1 MHSNVAGR
9 QGRGQHNALQGKAGL
24 GKAAAQRAPLA
35 PQLKGYALE
44 DVPAERPAPQRSA
57 LAAHNSAPAA
67 AAAAPAHSRKLPLAA
82 HSGAPAPAAA
92 APAAAAAAPA
102 PRRKL
107 QPAPRAVE
115 AHHEPPR
122 ASAVA
127 PAGPALPRA
136 PAAADAREAAAP
148 AGRSSGA
155 RRERDKRR
163 SKQKLAAARGA
174 VVPAGLP
181 GAEGPVRGRA
191 AMGGRARGAPLG
203 RPPAERTEEGARVL
217 AVRGVQRLSHDEAH
231 AAPPHPPASRQP
243 GADECVRWTG
253 DGGSQ
258 ASGEAPADVLAAVL
272 ASRRR
277 DAALGD
283 AAAERDAGPARAA
296 AEARPIED
304 SDPQARGAA
313 QRGACVVPALFQVC
327 EGAVRGKA

>member
-44 DVPAERPAPQRSA
+44 DVPAERPAPQRPA
-57 LAAHNSAPAA
+57 LAAHNTAPAA
-67 AAAAPAHSRKLPLAA
+67 AAAAPAHRRKLPLAA
-82 HSGAPAPAAA
+82 HSGAPASAAA

-107 QPAPRAVE
+107 QPAPRASE

-127 PAGPALPRA
+127 AASPAPPRA

-148 AGRSSGA
+148 AGRSFGA

-174 VVPAGLP
+174 AEPASLL
-181 GAEGPVRGRA
+181 GAEGPARGRA
-191 AMGGRARGAPLG
+191 ATGGRARGAPLG
-203 RPPAERTEEGARVL
+203 RQPAERTEEGARVL
-217 AVRGVQRLSHDEAH
+217 AVRGIQRLSHDEAH
-231 AAPPHPPASRQP
+231 AAPPRPPASRQP

-296 AEARPIED
+296 AEAQPIED

-313 QRGACVVPALFQVC
+313 QRDACVLPASARTIVRRS
-327 EGAVRGKA
+327 VRGL